1 LQSIIWRRTESE
13 DRLSDSDLADVV
25 VDDVNVELDV
35 VTGLV
40 VVATEV
46 AVEMSIENVSKEAVV
61 VKAGGQEV
69 PSVQSLG

>member
-1 LQSIIWRRTESE
+1 
-13 DRLSDSDLADVV
+13 V